1 MVRRTLMFAVSLF
14 GTARGAAQ
22 TPVGAGLTVGA
33 ARLSD
38 ARTEQVVTG
47 VLQIRPAP
55 WLTMSAIPSVVR
67 VSHDTSGT
75 SASSGGL
82 GDLPLVAGA
91 TATLPVGWSPTLGGA
106 LIVSLPTGNAACG
119 LGSGQATFGI
129 DAGLGVAP
137 TASLRFSADAS
148 RNLSG
153 LAGQSSLTPSQAT
166 AVRLETAADLA
177 PRWTLG
183 LSVGAD
189 VGSADSTQALTR
201 IAAAGLTHAI
211 AGALAVT
218 VDASHGLTTA
228 SPRWVVSVGFG
239 TVFSGVSPVAP
250 TSPLRRLQGSFG
262 GAAGRSRG
270 SGKIGGATC

>member
-1 MVRRTLMFAVSLF
+1 MVRRTLVVAVSLF
-14 GTARGAAQ
+14 GTVRSAAQ

-38 ARTEQVVTG
+38 KRSERVMTG

-55 WLTMSAIPSVVR
+55 WLTVSVIPSVVR
-67 VSHDTSGT
+67 VANDTSGT

-91 TATLPVGWSPTLGGA
+91 AVTLPARWSPTIGGA
-106 LIVSLPTGNAACG
+106 LIMSLPTGDAACG
-119 LGSGQATFGI
+119 LGSGQTTFGI
-129 DAGLGVAP
+129 DAGVGIAP
-137 TASLRFSADAS
+137 TANLRFSADAS

-166 AVRLETAADLA
+166 AVRLEAAADVA
-177 PRWTLG
+177 PRWTIG

-189 VGSADSTQALTR
+189 VGSGDSTQALTR
-201 IAAAGLTHAI
+201 IAGAGITHAI

-228 SPRWVVSVGFG
+228 SPRWVVSVGLG
-239 TVFSGVSPVAP
+239 TVFSGISPVAP
-250 TSPLRRLQGSFG
+250 TSPLRRLQRSFG

-270 SGKIGGATC
+270 SGKVGACG

>member
-1 MVRRTLMFAVSLF
+1 MVRRTLVVAVSLF
-14 GTARGAAQ
+14 GTARGVAQ

-38 ARTEQVVTG
+38 ARTERVVTG
-47 VLQIRPAP
+47 ILQIRPAP
-55 WLTMSAIPSVVR
+55 WLTVSVIPSVVR
-67 VSHDTSGT
+67 VAKDTIGT

-91 TATLPVGWSPTLGGA
+91 AATLPGRWSPIIGGA
-106 LIVSLPTGNAACG
+106 LIMSLPTGNVACG
-119 LGSGQATFGI
+119 LGSGQTTFGI
-129 DAGLGVAP
+129 DAGVGIAP

-166 AVRLETAADLA
+166 AVRLEAAADLA
-177 PRWTLG
+177 PRWTIG

-189 VGSADSTQALTR
+189 VGSGDTTQALTR
-201 IAAAGLTHAI
+201 IAGAGITHAI

-239 TVFSGVSPVAP
+239 TVFSGISPVAP
-250 TSPLRRLQGSFG
+250 TSPLRRLQRSFG
-262 GAAGRSRG
+262 GAAGGSRG
-270 SGKIGGATC
+270 SKKVGA